1 MLSEMRSSIAA
12 ARHACSAR
20 ADASRQRVGRLRYV
34 EAPQPAERRTESV
47 ELSHPRWGVI
57 ILAWTVPALVAAY
70 SDYGAAVLR
79 GHALPFWRAVAIEF
93 PGWYVWI
100 LFTPLVFALARRFP
114 LRGLRSAWPLLAHTG
129 LMAVAA
135 LVYTTVYAWSNAV
148 FGLPPITVTRQYIEI
163 VLVGSTLMTLVL
175 YAATLAAVL
184 AVASE
189 RRNRAH
195 ELRTA
200 ALATQLVRAELQ
212 TLRGQLHPH
221 MLFNAL
227 HTIALLARRNSGD
240 EAARVTNLLAGVLR
254 SVLESGGADERT
266 LGEEIALVEQYLDI
280 ELVRFADRLGVQ
292 WNVAAEVRD
301 AMVPTLFMQPLVE
314 NALRHG
320 ISRLPEGGTVAIT
333 AVHDADTLEITVWNS
348 GPPLLIALTG
358 HRGLGVRNTAERLA
372 RLYGAGGTLS
382 VTNDP
387 RGGVSACVRVPWR
400 RSPVPY
406 QLPPLG
412 PRRSG

>member
-1 MLSEMRSSIAA
+1 MLS
-12 ARHACSAR
+12 
-20 ADASRQRVGRLRYV
+20 DQL
-34 EAPQPAERRTESV
+34 TESA
-47 ELSHPRWGVI
+47 EPRHPRWDVI
-57 ILAWTVPALVAAY
+57 VLAWTVPALVAAY
-70 SDYGAAVLR
+70 ADYGAAALR
-79 GHALPFWRAVAIEF
+79 GHAMPFWRAVATEF

-100 LFTPLVFALARRFP
+100 LFTPLIFALERRFP
-114 LRGLRSAWPLLAHTG
+114 VRGLRSARPLLAHTG

-135 LVYTTVYAWSNAV
+135 IAYTTVYAWSNAV
-148 FGLPPITVTRQYIEI
+148 FRLPPIPITRQYMEI

-175 YAATLAAVL
+175 YAATLTAAL
-184 AVASE
+184 AVAYE

-195 ELRTA
+195 ELRTS

-254 SVLESGGADERT
+254 SVLESGGTDERT

-280 ELVRFADRLGVQ
+280 ELVRFADRLRVE

-320 ISRLPEGGTVAIT
+320 ISRSPDGGTVAIT
-333 AVHDADTLEITVWNS
+333 ATHDADTLEITVWNN
-348 GPPLLIALTG
+348 GPPLLMAIKG
-358 HRGLGVRNTAERLA
+358 HRGLGLRNTAERLE
-372 RLYGAGGTLS
+372 RLYGAGGTLRIM
-382 VTNDP
+382 NDP
-387 RGGVSACVRVPWR
+387 RGGVTACVCVPWR
-400 RSPVPY
+400 RAQVPHETY
-406 QLPPLG
+406 ELPPLG
-412 PRRSG
+412 PATLRVTS

>member
-1 MLSEMRSSIAA
+1 M
-12 ARHACSAR
+12 
-20 ADASRQRVGRLRYV
+20 
-34 EAPQPAERRTESV
+34 
-47 ELSHPRWGVI
+47 
-57 ILAWTVPALVAAY
+57 
-70 SDYGAAVLR
+70 
-79 GHALPFWRAVAIEF
+79 
-93 PGWYVWI
+93 
-100 LFTPLVFALARRFP
+100 
-114 LRGLRSAWPLLAHTG
+114 
-129 LMAVAA
+129 AA

-148 FGLPPITVTRQYIEI
+148 FGLPPITISRRYIEI

-175 YAATLAAVL
+175 YAATLAAAL
-184 AVASE
+184 AVAYE
-189 RRNRAH
+189 RRSRAH
-195 ELRTA
+195 ELRTS

-254 SVLESGGADERT
+254 SVLESSAADERT

-280 ELVRFADRLGVQ
+280 ELVRFADRLRVE
-292 WNVAAEVRD
+292 WNVAAEMRD

-320 ISRLPEGGTVAIT
+320 ISRLPDGGTVAIT

-348 GPPLLIALTG
+348 GPPLLMAMTG
-358 HRGLGVRNTAERLA
+358 HRGLGLRNTAERLE
-372 RLYGAGGTLS
+372 RLYGAGGTLRMM
-382 VTNDP
+382 NDP
-387 RGGVSACVRVPWR
+387 RGGVTACVRVPWR

-406 QLPPLG
+406 EPYQLPAFG
-412 PRRSG
+412 PRRSA